1 LALPSKAG
9 SLPPMIERIALG
21 EESIKGQSAKDFD
34 IEAGRLSAEMQS
46 AFADV
51 RQAWEGYK
59 RRRGFSQ
66 ASPLTVTREA
76 WIYPLFERLGYTLRF
91 QRAASQAGGQTYL
104 ISHRVGGAENAAPV
118 HTVPVDHR
126 LDERG
131 QQRGSAHALLQ
142 EYLNRSDALWGLVTN
157 GRELRLLRN
166 GARSSRPSYLAID
179 LETIVEG
186 NLYNEFA
193 LVYRLLHRSRLPEDG
208 ADPHE
213 CLLETW
219 YEQGIEEGG
228 RVREGLRVGVKAA
241 LETLGSGFLRH
252 KDNDALRSKIAD
264 NRFTEAQLY
273 RELLNLIY
281 RLLFLMVAEERRLL
295 FMPAPDAAARHDVY
309 LRWYG
314 VGRLRER
321 AARRLGEN
329 GYNDLWEGLKE
340 TFRLFRD
347 EPAAEKLA
355 LSALNGELFGVTA
368 LPDLEDR
375 DTRLHNDE
383 LLDAIYQL
391 STFEERTGR
400 KKAGAAR
407 RGNYAGLDVEELG
420 SIYESLLDYHPKVS
434 QESWSFALAAGSQ
447 RRETGSYYTPP
458 ELVRE
463 LIESALVPSMEERR
477 DAAKT
482 KEEKERRYC
491 H

>member
-252 KDNDALRSKIAD
+252 KDNDAFGARSQTTVLPKR
-264 NRFTEAQLY
+264 NC
-273 RELLNLIY
+273 
-281 RLLFLMVAEERRLL
+281 
-295 FMPAPDAAARHDVY
+295 
-309 LRWYG
+309 
-314 VGRLRER
+314 
-321 AARRLGEN
+321 
-329 GYNDLWEGLKE
+329 
-340 TFRLFRD
+340 
-347 EPAAEKLA
+347 
-355 LSALNGELFGVTA
+355 TA
-368 LPDLEDR
+368 
-375 DTRLHNDE
+375 N
-383 LLDAIYQL
+383 
-391 STFEERTGR
+391 
-400 KKAGAAR
+400 
-407 RGNYAGLDVEELG
+407 
-420 SIYESLLDYHPKVS
+420 
-434 QESWSFALAAGSQ
+434 
-447 RRETGSYYTPP
+447 
-458 ELVRE
+458 
-463 LIESALVPSMEERR
+463 
-477 DAAKT
+477 
-482 KEEKERRYC
+482 C
-491 H
+491 